1 MRPVSGKIPPALP
14 CNMSERQLFYRIS
27 HGVRVTVRPLFLDD
41 RSSPDDQQFV
51 FAYFVRIENVGDE
64 EVQLLR
70 RRWLIHDSIGEDLEV
85 EGEGIVGEQPLIEPG
100 GVHEYSSFCVLK
112 SPQGHMEGHY
122 LFARPDGSTFAADIP
137 RFVLDSA
144 ESAGPLG

>member
-1 MRPVSGKIPPALP
+1 MRPVSGKIPAALP

-27 HGVRVTVRPLFLDD
+27 HGMRVTVHPLFLDD

-100 GVHEYSSFCVLK
+100 EVHEYSSFCVLK

-122 LFARPDGSTFAADIP
+122 LLARPDGSTFAADIP

>member
-1 MRPVSGKIPPALP
+1 
-14 CNMSERQLFYRIS
+14 MSEHQFFYRIS
-27 HGVRVTVRPLFLDD
+27 NGMRITVRPLFLDD
-41 RSSPDDQQFV
+41 RSNPGDQEFV

-64 EVQLLR
+64 EAQLLR

-85 EGEGIVGEQPLIEPG
+85 EGEGVVGEQPLLEPG

-112 SPQGHMEGHY
+112 SPQGYMEGHY
-122 LFARPDGSTFAADIP
+122 VFGRSDGSTFAADIP

-144 ESAGPLG
+144 GSADSLG

>member
-1 MRPVSGKIPPALP
+1 
-14 CNMSERQLFYRIS
+14 MSERQLFYRIS
-27 HGVRVTVRPLFLDD
+27 HGMRVTVRPLFMDD
-41 RSSPDDQQFV
+41 RSSPSDQQFV

-64 EVQLLR
+64 DAQLLR

-85 EGEGIVGEQPLIEPG
+85 EGEGIVGEQPVIEPGGVEPG

-112 SPQGHMEGHY
+112 SPQGHMEGQY
-122 LFARPDGSTFAADIP
+122 LFSRPDGSTFAADIP
-137 RFVLDSA
+137 RFVLDST